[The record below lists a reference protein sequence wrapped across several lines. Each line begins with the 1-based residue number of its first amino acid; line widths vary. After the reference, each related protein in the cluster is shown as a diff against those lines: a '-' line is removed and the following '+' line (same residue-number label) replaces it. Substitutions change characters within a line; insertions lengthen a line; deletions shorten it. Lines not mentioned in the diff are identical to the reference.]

1 MLTYSVRRI
10 LGMIPLLIIISI
22 IVFGL
27 AKTMPGDA
35 LTGQIDP
42 TKVTP
47 EYLAEMREKLG
58 YNDPIP
64 VQYWNWVQGLL
75 KGDFGQSF
83 IHKLPVSEMLAQRLP
98 NTLLLAIVS
107 LIITYTCSFLMGI
120 YAGRHPNTL
129 GDRAIIS
136 VNYVAYAVPSF
147 VASIIAI
154 YVFAIKLGWVPISGS
169 VSVGAEE
176 NSLMYVLSKL
186 KHTILPALVLG
197 LFNTAAYTQF
207 LRNDIIESTRKDYV
221 RTAMAKGTKESA
233 IYNRHILR
241 NSLIPIVTFFGF
253 DIAGLLGGAVV
264 VETIFV
270 YPGMGSLFMSSI
282 ANRDYSVVMSV
293 TLLSS
298 LMILL
303 GNLIADLLY
312 GVIDPRI
319 RLS

>member
-1 MLTYSVRRI
+1 MLTYSIRRI

-27 AKTMPGDA
+27 AKMMPGDA

-42 TKVTP
+42 TKATP

-64 VQYWNWVQGLL
+64 VQYWNWVQGLI

-83 IHKLPVSEMLAQRLP
+83 IHKLPVSEMIAQRLP
-98 NTLLLAIVS
+98 NTLLLAVVS
-107 LIITYTCSFLMGI
+107 LVITYTCSFMMGI
-120 YAGRHPNTL
+120 YAGRYPNTL
-129 GDRAIIS
+129 GDRSIIS
-136 VNYVAYAVPSF
+136 LNYVAYAVPSF

-169 VSVGAEE
+169 VSIGVEDT
-176 NSLMYVLSKL
+176 SLMYVLSKL

-207 LRNDIIESTRKDYV
+207 LRNDIIDSTRKDYV
-221 RTAMAKGTKESA
+221 RTAMAKGTDASA

-270 YPGMGSLFMSSI
+270 YPGMGSLFINSI
-282 ANRDYSVVMSV
+282 SNRDYSVVMAV
-293 TLLSS
+293 TLLLA
-298 LMILL
+298 LMTLL